1 MYGEPR
7 KLPTPPRAT
16 TATTSISKHPSSPLF
31 GHNMQLALLFFV
43 LLFSFLSAYFGLFKM
58 AASGSGKEKVANLS
72 MVNII
77 V

>member
-7 KLPTPPRAT
+7 KLPTPPSAT
-16 TATTSISKHPSSPLF
+16 TATALISKSSPLF

-43 LLFSFLSAYFGLFKM
+43 LLFSFLSVYFGLFKM
-58 AASGSGKEKVANLS
+58 AASASGKEKFANLS